1 MADTVITPASRDY
14 DSGANAM
21 GWAVAI
27 ILLLGVILFGIFV
40 WPGVGRVAPAAP
52 ANNTDRSIDLNV
64 TVPEG
69 AIPGTNNN
77 SGGTQGGGT
86 NNSGN
91 QQQPATQ

>member
-27 ILLLGVILFGIFV
+27 ILLLGVVLFGIFV
-40 WPGVGRVAPAAP
+40 WPGLGRVAPAAP

-69 AIPGTNNN
+69 AIPGTNNQ
-77 SGGTQGGGT
+77 GQGTQGGGT
-86 NNSGN
+86 NN
-91 QQQPATQ
+91 PATPTQ